1 MALAEYSVS
10 TPEGVKGPDVVWL
23 SPERAELPQDDFL
36 DDRAPELCIEV
47 MSANHLSRL
56 TPTKVASYF
65 ASGAREVGCATSTA
79 R

>member
-36 DDRAPELCIEV
+36 DDLLQHLALKRIPQLSICTKIVDCAP
-47 MSANHLSRL
+47 R
-56 TPTKVASYF
+56 
-65 ASGAREVGCATSTA
+65 
-79 R
+79 